1 MTTEQNLS
9 STQIGAI
16 AENLVASLLIRDSS
30 GRLSPF
36 WAIADDDGIDLLV
49 YDKKTG
55 RALPIQ
61 VKSRTKALKK
71 RGTEDRGSVVHFE
84 VRDKTIKSD
93 DFAHL
98 VAILLSDDLA
108 HCECAWFLPLKEVI
122 RIGARKTGKYVI
134 RPSRSVG
141 SRDKFVPY
149 RCLTSVDLVKAI
161 IRYFDSDSE
170 TQ

>member
-1 MTTEQNLS
+1 MTNEQTLS

-71 RGTEDRGSVVHFE
+71 RGTEERGNVVHFE

-108 HCECAWFLPLKEVI
+108 QCECAWFLPLKEVI
-122 RIGARKTGKYVI
+122 RIGAKRTGKYVI
-134 RPSRSVG
+134 RPNRSTYAK
-141 SRDKFVPY
+141 DKFVPY
-149 RCLTSVDLVKAI
+149 RCLTSVDLVKAM
-161 IRYFDSDSE
+161 IRYFDSTSE